1 MDYSSIIHSLDD
13 PIGSDALFQTI
24 VDTPFSDKLH
34 ATELGLGIVVLLL
47 ADRKTNSLHRIAL
60 SNTELA
66 SGAVEIS
73 AKPFHEI
80 IIPLDYKQ
88 NILVKAID
96 THQPQQTEDW
106 SVMFAPDLTPEE
118 ARFNQAG
125 AGIAC
130 SIVYPLLSPDRSQAL
145 GAMIFSYFEPLDE
158 IKQPHHTFMKAYA
171 DTVAKKLS
179 NAKIVEL
186 SS

>member
-1 MDYSSIIHSLDD
+1 MDYSTIIHSLDD

-47 ADRKTNSLHRIAL
+47 ADRANNSLHRIAL
-60 SNTELA
+60 SDTELA

-80 IIPLDYKQ
+80 VIPLDYRD
-88 NILVKAID
+88 NILVKAIE
-96 THQPQQTEDW
+96 TQHYQQTEDW
-106 SVMFAPDLTPEE
+106 SVMFVPELTPEE

-130 SIVYPLLSPDRSQAL
+130 SVVYPLISKNGASAL

-158 IKQPHHTFMKAYA
+158 IKSLHHQFMKAYA
-171 DTVAKKLS
+171 ETVAHKLS
-179 NAKIVEL
+179 NTTYIIPGN
-186 SS
+186 